1 MGEEGVMK
9 GFRRA
14 KPKSFLSHP
23 LPECSCATIKH
34 SDLVQLKK
42 SSKYKTMYEGLDEC
56 PQGVAESLAE
66 AGSRESSGDDSETQE
81 DEIEAD
87 VFESDDNS
95 PAETIP
101 SMEQDEEMDPDD

>member
-1 MGEEGVMK
+1 MK

-23 LPECSCATIKH
+23 LPECSCTTIKH
-34 SDLVQLKK
+34 SDLVQLQK
-42 SSKYKTMYEGLDEC
+42 SSKYKTIYEGEEEC
-56 PQGVAESLAE
+56 PQGLTVSLAMV
-66 AGSRESSGDDSETQE
+66 ASRDSSGDDSETPE
-81 DEIEAD
+81 DEIETE

-95 PAETIP
+95 QAETIP